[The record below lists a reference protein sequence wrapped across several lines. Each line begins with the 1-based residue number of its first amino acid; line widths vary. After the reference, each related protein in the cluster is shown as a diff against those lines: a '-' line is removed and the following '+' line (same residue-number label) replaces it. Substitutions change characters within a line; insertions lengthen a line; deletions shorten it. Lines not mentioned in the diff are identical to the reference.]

1 MIKPRRIT
9 YGLSASPLFKVW
21 TPKRLA
27 LRLGF
32 NDADLQQVSRRGLYR
47 HFEIDGREC
56 QQPLGLTRA
65 VHDRVARL
73 LSRIEVPA
81 YLHSVRGLSYKS
93 NAAEHVGDVP
103 SVRLD
108 IRKFYPSTKTLAI
121 WNFFRYKLA
130 CSPNVA
136 TLFANICTCNGALPT
151 GSPIS
156 SYLAYFANVD
166 LFSSL
171 AELAES
177 VNCTMSVYVDDI
189 TFTGEHAT
197 GQLLD
202 EAIQIVHRSHL
213 RHNRYKSRVLSAG
226 IPKRIT
232 GVIVT
237 STGIAVP
244 NSRQKRIGELFRER
258 ATMQSI
264 GTGLVG
270 RLWEAAQIAPHFKLK
285 VPTASAA
292 VKRRRKQETISAS
305 MANTETAPWH

>member
-1 MIKPRRIT
+1 MNKRSRIR
-9 YGLSASPLFKVW
+9 YELVASPLFKVW

-32 NDADLQQVSRRGLYR
+32 DLSNLQEVGSRGIYR
-47 HFEIDGREC
+47 HFEIDARAC

-65 VHDRVARL
+65 VQDRIAIL
-73 LSRIEVPA
+73 LSRMTVPS
-81 YLHSVRGLSYKS
+81 YLHSVKGSSYAS
-93 NAAEHVGDVP
+93 NAAQHIGGVP

-108 IRKFYPSTKTLAI
+108 IRKFYPSTKEPAI
-121 WNFFRYKLA
+121 RNFFRHELA
-130 CSPNVA
+130 CSPKVA
-136 TLFANICTCNGALPT
+136 TLLAAICTCNGALPT

-171 AELAES
+171 AALAES
-177 VNCTMSVYVDDI
+177 VNCTISVYVDDI

-197 GQLLD
+197 AALLD
-202 EAIQIVHRSHL
+202 EAVQIVHRSNL
-213 RHNRYKSRVLSAG
+213 RHNRYKSRVLPAG
-226 IPKRIT
+226 SPKRIT

-237 STGIAVP
+237 SSGVAVP

-258 ATMQSI
+258 ATMD
-264 GTGLVG
+264 GVGAGLVG

-285 VPTASAA
+285 VPTALAKHAS
-292 VKRRRKQETISAS
+292 RRK
-305 MANTETAPWH
+305 